1 MVSDGGPGAAATI
14 ASPSFATTI
23 TFFIRS
29 LWLCVF
35 LVHPFAHFS
44 ATRSPRPGTGRR
56 KLADCRRRGCS
67 PNRGEGVKPFPRG
80 LGPRRPRMPR
90 PDTRHRV
97 FLRRPQGISPF
108 PVPHGPTQRT
118 VPYVCLAFPAARY
131 RQAETADC
139 RRRGCSP
146 NWGEG
151 VKPFP
156 RGLGP
161 RRPRM
166 PRPDTRHRV
175 FLRRPQGISP
185 FPVPCGPTQR
195 TVPCVCRVFVVCLSC
210 LSCVCR
216 ERLQSPGV

>member
-108 PVPHGPTQRT
+108 PVP
-118 VPYVCLAFPAARY
+118 
-131 RQAETADC
+131 
-139 RRRGCSP
+139 
-146 NWGEG
+146 
-151 VKPFP
+151 
-156 RGLGP
+156 
-161 RRPRM
+161 
-166 PRPDTRHRV
+166 
-175 FLRRPQGISP
+175 
-185 FPVPCGPTQR
+185 CGPTQR
-195 TVPCVCRVFVVCLSC
+195 TVPCVCSCGPAQRVPAFFAPPAGAFLRFPFPTARHREPSPVFVVCLSC
-210 LSCVCR
+210 VCR
-216 ERLQSPGV
+216 VCRVFVGNGCNPRAFDL